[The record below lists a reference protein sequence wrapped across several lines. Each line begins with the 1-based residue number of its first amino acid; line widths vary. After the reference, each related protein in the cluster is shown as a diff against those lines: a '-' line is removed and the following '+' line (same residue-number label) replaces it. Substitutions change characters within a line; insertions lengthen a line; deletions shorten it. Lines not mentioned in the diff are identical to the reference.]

1 MRYRALS
8 RSGQAV
14 SVLTLRIDE
23 DTPAKSRAALITA
36 ALDAGINSFD
46 IGGLDPSFLEEVG
59 PIFAGV
65 DRSLIFVSVRF
76 GVALDRGGQIVRD
89 FSPERLVRAMDETT
103 ARSGLGH
110 LDLALLDD
118 PAAPE
123 LPLRSLQALKEARDQ
138 GRVRRVGVCGAGPA
152 MDAYINT
159 GAFDM
164 LVTPY
169 SLTSGWQDRHRLKA
183 ANAEEMAV
191 IGYGYYPQEIRK
203 RSAVQKVG
211 GLFSRLFGRSGVSDD
226 LPSHAGYGF
235 LEAVQG
241 WSAEDICLAFALT
254 EPGLSSV
261 IITPETPEEL
271 AALATVPERELPPNL
286 PAQIEMARFAHI
298 QGAA

>member
-1 MRYRALS
+1 
-8 RSGQAV
+8 
-14 SVLTLRIDE
+14 VLTLRVDE
-23 DTPAKSRAALITA
+23 DTPAAVRTDLIAA

-46 IGGLDPSFLEEVG
+46 LGGLDPSMLEEVG
-59 PIFAGV
+59 PALAVV
-65 DRSLIFVSVRF
+65 DRSLLYVSVRF

-103 ARSGLGH
+103 SRSRLGH

-123 LPLRSLQALKEARDQ
+123 LPLRTLQALKAARDE
-138 GRVRRVGVCGAGPA
+138 GRVRRLGVCGAGPA

-183 ANAEEMAV
+183 ATAEEMSV
-191 IGYGYYPQEIRK
+191 FGYGYYPHEIRK
-203 RSAVQKVG
+203 RGTAARVG
-211 GLFSRLFGRSGVSDD
+211 GLLSRLFGRTASADD
-226 LPSHAGYGF
+226 LPSHAGYAF
-235 LEAVQG
+235 LDAVSG
-241 WSAEDICLAFALT
+241 WTPEEICLAFALT

-261 IITPETPEEL
+261 VVAPDSVEAL
-271 AALATVPERELPPNL
+271 KALATVPERELPPNL
-286 PAQIEMARFAHI
+286 PAQIEMARFAHVK
-298 QGAA
+298 GAA